1 MKETINANIGSLAF
15 TLDRDAYE
23 ELKAYFADIRRRL
36 PEGDTETLDDIERRM
51 AEIFREKVNTPMRVV
66 TLDIV
71 QAAIERMG
79 APDDFGAPRSG
90 GDEEAECEEQPREV
104 LRRQLRRSRKDR
116 SIAGI
121 CGGIA
126 EFFDTDPTPIRIA
139 TLLLILFGGLSL
151 WVYILLWI
159 VIPNAPETDN

>member
-1 MKETINANIGSLAF
+1 
-15 TLDRDAYE
+15 
-23 ELKAYFADIRRRL
+23 
-36 PEGDTETLDDIERRM
+36 M

-71 QAAIERMG
+71 QAAIAQMG

-90 GDEEAECEEQPREV
+90 GEEAECEEQPREV

-126 EFFDTDPTPIRIA
+126 EFFDTDPTPIRLA

-159 VIPNAPETDN
+159 IIPNAPDRYTLNR

>member
-71 QAAIERMG
+71 QAAIAQMG
-79 APDDFGAPRSG
+79 APDDFGAPCSG
-90 GDEEAECEEQPREV
+90 GEEAECEEQPREM

-126 EFFDTDPTPIRIA
+126 EFFDTDPTPIRLA

>member
-71 QAAIERMG
+71 QAAIAQMG

-90 GDEEAECEEQPREV
+90 GEEAECEE
-104 LRRQLRRSRKDR
+104 
-116 SIAGI
+116 
-121 CGGIA
+121 
-126 EFFDTDPTPIRIA
+126 
-139 TLLLILFGGLSL
+139 
-151 WVYILLWI
+151 
-159 VIPNAPETDN
+159 

>member
-71 QAAIERMG
+71 QAAI
-79 APDDFGAPRSG
+79 AQIGAPRSG
-90 GDEEAECEEQPREV
+90 GEEAECEEQPREV

-126 EFFDTDPTPIRIA
+126 EFFDTDPTPIRLA

>member
-71 QAAIERMG
+71 QAAIAQMG

-90 GDEEAECEEQPREV
+90 GEEAECEEQPREV

-126 EFFDTDPTPIRIA
+126 EFFDTDRPPSGSQRCC
-139 TLLLILFGGLSL
+139 
-151 WVYILLWI
+151 
-159 VIPNAPETDN
+159 

>member
-15 TLDRDAYE
+15 TLDCDAYE
-23 ELKAYFADIRRRL
+23 KLKEYFDDIRRRL
-36 PEGDTETLDDIERRM
+36 PEGDTETLDDIECRI

-71 QAAIERMG
+71 QEAIERMG
-79 APDDFGAPRSG
+79 APADFGEPRA
-90 GDEEAECEEQPREV
+90 DARTEEPRIEEPR
-104 LRRQLRRSRKDR
+104 RCLRRSRKDR

-126 EFFDTDPTPIRIA
+126 EFFDADPTSIRLA
-139 TLLLILFGGLSL
+139 TLLLILFGGLSVWL
-151 WVYILLWI
+151 YILLWI
-159 VIPNAPETDN
+159 VLPSAPETENNN

>member
-1 MKETINANIGSLAF
+1 MNTQ
-15 TLDRDAYE
+15 
-23 ELKAYFADIRRRL
+23 
-36 PEGDTETLDDIERRM
+36 
-51 AEIFREKVNTPMRVV
+51 EKV
-66 TLDIV
+66 
-71 QAAIERMG
+71 
-79 APDDFGAPRSG
+79 
-90 GDEEAECEEQPREV
+90 
-104 LRRQLRRSRKDR
+104 R

-126 EFFDTDPTPIRIA
+126 EFFDTDPTPIRLA

>member
-23 ELKAYFADIRRRL
+23 KLLKAYFADIRRRL

-71 QAAIERMG
+71 QAAIEQMG
-79 APDDFGAPRSG
+79 APDDFGAPRG
-90 GDEEAECEEQPREV
+90 GSDEAECEEQPREV

-126 EFFDTDPTPIRIA
+126 EFFDTDPTPIRLA
-139 TLLLILFGGLSL
+139 TLLLILFGGL

>member
-1 MKETINANIGSLAF
+1 
-15 TLDRDAYE
+15 
-23 ELKAYFADIRRRL
+23 
-36 PEGDTETLDDIERRM
+36 M

-71 QAAIERMG
+71 QAAIAQMG

-90 GDEEAECEEQPREV
+90 GEEAECEEQPREV

-126 EFFDTDPTPIRIA
+126 EYFDIDPTLVRLAWIIFCLAGGSGVLGYIIA
-139 TLLLILFGGLSL
+139 AL
-151 WVYILLWI
+151 VMPED
-159 VIPNAPETDN
+159 PNRGF

>member
-23 ELKAYFADIRRRL
+23 KLKAYFADIRRRL

-71 QAAIERMG
+71 QAAIAQMG

-90 GDEEAECEEQPREV
+90 GVEAECEEQPREV

-126 EFFDTDPTPIRIA
+126 EFFDTDPTPIRLA

-159 VIPNAPETDN
+159 VIPNAPETNN

>member
-71 QAAIERMG
+71 QAAIAQRVLPTTSELR
-79 APDDFGAPRSG
+79 AA
-90 GDEEAECEEQPREV
+90 EA
-104 LRRQLRRSRKDR
+104 RR
-116 SIAGI
+116 
-121 CGGIA
+121 
-126 EFFDTDPTPIRIA
+126 
-139 TLLLILFGGLSL
+139 
-151 WVYILLWI
+151 
-159 VIPNAPETDN
+159 PNAKSSPAKCSAASCAARARTAR